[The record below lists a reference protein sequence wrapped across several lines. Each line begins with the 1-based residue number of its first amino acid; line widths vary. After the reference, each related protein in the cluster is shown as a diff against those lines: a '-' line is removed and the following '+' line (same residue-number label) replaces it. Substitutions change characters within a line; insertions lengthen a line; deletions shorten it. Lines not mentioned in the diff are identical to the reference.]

1 MTAPT
6 TDRPTDPIR
15 DAFEAMLAFFICLI
29 GPRPHRKI
37 TPAEE
42 IGALAACEV
51 ETDFTPDSPPTDL
64 TRLRDLIQ
72 RAAEEYAQ
80 IRAEASKR
88 LGRGDASRRERKA
101 ADLAAGPVTE
111 EELAEIEARTSGPG
125 PLAGDG
131 ELLRRCRAEI
141 VSLRGEN
148 EEIRRL
154 YHAEQLTVSRVKG
167 EAQSA
172 LSKVEALGTGKVWV
186 CSKCPAVSPADAEYE
201 VGNMEPCVYCED
213 GTARVVLGKGQDY
226 LSALRGEGWTVAV
239 HNDYRLNGESRTF
252 WLFTKDGRAIKG
264 EGRTDEEAQ
273 IDEIRWAADQLRPY
287 GAEAR
292 VDFGGVGQAIR
303 SLLAAVD
310 TVAGGALCWCG
321 HDHAQH
327 AHGDCEAKLDSE
339 TTCVCEGFADRRPD
353 SIPPADASLEARAQT
368 LWNAYRDSRG
378 TSNMVDAVETR
389 RAFLDGVSAADAS
402 RPGLTEVPG
411 VVFDVLDKARAFVT
425 PFAAEPHEEAG
436 HLAKTTCRICHAEA
450 MLAEIEGAEEECRL
464 AEKRRP
470 GLTEEQAREVL
481 DLLDDAIAEQ
491 EDGDGTETSN
501 GNARLRIATFRGI
514 KAAIL
519 RASRGETGPAPSKPA
534 KESDDAPDSG
544 HDDTALTAE
553 QYDRHKARI
562 ASGEIPGGAPTT
574 HTVDFGCARPTHAG
588 PEATCSLC
596 HPAPEAP

>member
-141 VSLRGEN
+141 ERLRGNVETL
-148 EEIRRL
+148 ETKLADAQGEHGRL
-154 YHAEQLTVSRVKG
+154 TAERSELL
-167 EAQSA
+167 A
-172 LSKVEALGTGKVWV
+172 ALGTGKVWV

-353 SIPPADASLEARAQT
+353 SIPPADASLE
-368 LWNAYRDSRG
+368 
-378 TSNMVDAVETR
+378 
-389 RAFLDGVSAADAS
+389 AS